1 MIGIKVQLE
10 KRRLTKE
17 AKVSKNLKFECVLLG
32 RDLRM
37 ERSIGCGEGEFYW
50 EGSCG
55 EDGFCWEGS

>member
-1 MIGIKVQLE
+1 MIGIKVQLG

-17 AKVSKNLKFECVLLG
+17 AKVSKNLKFESVLLG

-37 ERSIGCGEGEFYW
+37 ERSIGCGEGKFCW
-50 EGSCG
+50 DGSWG